1 MPAQATARPEK
12 GREGRKMIRRV
23 TMPFGK
29 WKGHTLDDIPVDY
42 LIWVLDNVETLSP
55 FLRDEI
61 ERHLRGDNEEYSRG
75 YRDGF
80 RAGQVI
86 REQAPRLDH
95 VKQAVQKW
103 HREVSLRFH
112 PDRGGDA
119 RVMRV
124 VNELRDSV
132 ITAMENR

>member
-1 MPAQATARPEK
+1 
-12 GREGRKMIRRV
+12 MIRRV

-29 WKGHTLDDIPVDY
+29 WKGHTLNDIPEEY

-61 ERHLRGDNEEYSRG
+61 ERHLRGEDDEYARG
-75 YRDGF
+75 YSEGF
-80 RAGQVI
+80 RAGRAG
-86 REQAPRLDH
+86 RESMPRLDH
-95 VKQAVQKW
+95 VKQAVQRW
-103 HREVSLRFH
+103 HRETSLRFH

-119 RVMRV
+119 RIMRV

-132 ITAMENR
+132 ITAMEGR